1 VASEPNAS
9 ENEMALAGK
18 ASSGGRR
25 RSFQVIAV
33 IIAVSGVAF
42 GLFTAV
48 FGILAESQEIHAFH
62 NAVVATLLLVI
73 SAPAA
78 IAASRSPERSIR
90 ALMHLAMIGVAGLLT
105 MVASLT
111 LDPFTLPFVILVAV
125 LWALRPTREQ
135 PLPIGRPSAVLLL
148 VVVAGAVPLVAYGL
162 DQAELQRIDNSSE
175 HAEFYHW
182 VETSFYVV
190 AIVLLGLLTAMR
202 PATYRLSAWSAGVAL
217 AVLGG
222 ASLALPGYA
231 SAVNTGWAWAA
242 LAGSVVLVGVTE
254 WERRREH
261 ARSPASNGSP

>member
-1 VASEPNAS
+1 MTSEPSSS
-9 ENEMALAGK
+9 ETETALART
-18 ASSGGRR
+18 APSGRRR

-33 IIAVSGVAF
+33 VVAVSGVAF

-48 FGILAESQEIHAFH
+48 FGILSESQEIHAFH

-78 IAASRSPERSIR
+78 IAAAHAPERSIR
-90 ALMHLAMIGVAGLLT
+90 ALMHLAMVGVAGLLT
-105 MVASLT
+105 MIASLT
-111 LDPFTLPFVILVAV
+111 VDPFTLPFVILVGV

-135 PLPIGRPSAVLLL
+135 LLSIGRPSPLL
-148 VVVAGAVPLVAYGL
+148 VVMVLAGVVPLVAYGL
-162 DQAELQRIDNSSE
+162 GQAELQRIDNSSE

-190 AIVLLGLLTAMR
+190 AVVLLGLLAAIR
-202 PATYRLSAWSAGVAL
+202 PAAYRLSAWSAAVAL

-231 SAVNTGWAWAA
+231 SALTTGWAWAS
-242 LAGSVVLVGVTE
+242 LAGGVVFLGIEE

-261 ARSPASNGSP
+261 AEHLAKP